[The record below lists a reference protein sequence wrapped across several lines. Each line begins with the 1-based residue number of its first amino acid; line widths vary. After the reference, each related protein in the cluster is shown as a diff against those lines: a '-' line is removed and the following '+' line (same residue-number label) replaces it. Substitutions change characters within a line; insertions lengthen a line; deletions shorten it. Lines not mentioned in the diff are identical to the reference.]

1 MTKFLEKLEALILAI
16 LALHYPFW
24 GKIEFYEK
32 TRLYQLLDFTIIYH
46 HVKKTKQKKKQKKTK
61 NLSLRKQKLLCI
73 TTQKN

>member
-46 HVKKTKQKKKQKKTK
+46 HVKKNKKKKNRKKQAE
-61 NLSLRKQKLLCI
+61 SMRKKVRKC
-73 TTQKN
+73 